1 MLPTATIVALALAAC
16 GAAIVVMTRQSSVRG
31 AVSGMAVAAISI
43 LGLGPGTLAPLAVF
57 VLGGGALTRLGGGRK
72 RAMAVAEPNAGTRG
86 ARHVA
91 AKLAIPAIVAIVAWA
106 GAGEG
111 STGLASKLSIAF
123 AAALAGALAD
133 TAGTEVGPLGRG
145 PAFGLR
151 RNGFVRLDHGSV
163 GAMSAAG
170 LAATAAGSAAVAGT
184 EMASGL
190 IDGIRLGAL
199 VAVAGFGAAVLES
212 LIANSTMG
220 RRLGHFGRNVFVSAA
235 ATAFGLGV
243 ALSGVGKP

>member
-16 GAAIVVMTRQSSVRG
+16 GAAIVVITRQSSVRG
-31 AVSGMAVAAISI
+31 AVSGMAVAATSI
-43 LGLGPGTLAPLAVF
+43 LGLGPAALAPLAVF

-106 GAGEG
+106 GEG
-111 STGLASKLSIAF
+111 SIGLASKLSIAF

-151 RNGFVRLDHGSV
+151 RNGLVRLDHGSV

-170 LAATAAGSAAVAGT
+170 LAATAAGSAAVVAT
-184 EMASGL
+184 AMASGL
-190 IDGIRLGAL
+190 IDGIHLGAL

-220 RRLGHFGRNVFVSAA
+220 RRLGHFGRNVFVSAV
-235 ATAFGLGV
+235 ATALGLGV
-243 ALSGVGKP
+243 ALSGMGKP

>member
-1 MLPTATIVALALAAC
+1 LPTVTIVALALAAC
-16 GAAIVVMTRQSSVRG
+16 GAGIVVITRQSSVRG
-31 AVSGMAVAAISI
+31 AVSGMAVAAASI
-43 LGLGPGTLAPLAVF
+43 LGLGPAALAPLAVF

-106 GAGEG
+106 GEG

-151 RNGFVRLDHGSV
+151 RNGLVRLDHGSV

-184 EMASGL
+184 AIASGL

-220 RRLGHFGRNVFVSAA
+220 RRLGHFGRNVFVSAV
-235 ATAFGLGV
+235 ATALGLGV
-243 ALSGVGKP
+243 ALSGMGKP